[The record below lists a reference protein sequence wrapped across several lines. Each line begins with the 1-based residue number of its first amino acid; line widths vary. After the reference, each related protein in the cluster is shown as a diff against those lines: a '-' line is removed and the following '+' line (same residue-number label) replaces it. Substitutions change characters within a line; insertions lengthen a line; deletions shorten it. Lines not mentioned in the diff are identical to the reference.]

1 MHLCI
6 KCNIMQEEKKASE
19 RKVASLLREI
29 EDLKEKHSAHAAVLE
44 VAVTMRLF
52 T

>member
-6 KCNIMQEEKKASE
+6 KCNIMQEAKGAAEQ
-19 RKVASLLREI
+19 KVASLLHEI

-44 VAVTMRLF
+44 VALTMRLF